1 MKKAVVLSS
10 PGLLTGTGRRNTA
23 RSPGAYIVADRMRK
37 EGYDVQNIEF
47 ISDWLRDFESI
58 SKLQRL
64 FRRHFKDGT
73 DNIVCLS
80 ITVGHHDV
88 LQNET
93 LFKLLKHE
101 KSIHNVRIAA
111 GGVYRQQTVERSVSN
126 SYKGIREL
134 SQLVDAYFIGRCL
147 DVFALWLSR
156 NNKVNEYFH
165 FNDGYSDWYKIQ
177 DQVNVPEPP
186 IVMPDTG
193 VQDCWNANDIISIE
207 LGVGCKFN
215 CSFCTTPFKK
225 TSTIFQSVDNL
236 VETLSMAHE
245 NYGINHFNLVDETSN
260 EVDEKYDN
268 LLTAVRQLDYQ
279 PYFTGYARLD
289 MVAAKPY
296 QIEQMAEI
304 GIKGLFFGIETFN
317 EQAAKMIRKGGPRQ
331 RLYDTLA
338 EIKTQIPDMFRFG
351 SFIVGLTGDS
361 EKDIREGFDYV
372 IEHDLLHNYYINPL
386 TIPVIAEDDYWA
398 SDISKTPDKFGY
410 KITGEYP
417 GNLKYWKNDWTDW
430 HTARDLTEELKN
442 YIWSGER
449 ATPLRQYNNWEY
461 LKDRAL
467 GSTLTPEEALGSQTA
482 YLNAQSRNH
491 IMQYIQNKSNG

>member
-1 MKKAVVLSS
+1 
-10 PGLLTGTGRRNTA
+10 
-23 RSPGAYIVADRMRK
+23 
-37 EGYDVQNIEF
+37 
-47 ISDWLRDFESI
+47 
-58 SKLQRL
+58 
-64 FRRHFKDGT
+64 
-73 DNIVCLS
+73 
-80 ITVGHHDV
+80 
-88 LQNET
+88 
-93 LFKLLKHE
+93 
-101 KSIHNVRIAA
+101 
-111 GGVYRQQTVERSVSN
+111 
-126 SYKGIREL
+126 
-134 SQLVDAYFIGRCL
+134 
-147 DVFALWLSR
+147 
-156 NNKVNEYFH
+156 
-165 FNDGYSDWYKIQ
+165 
-177 DQVNVPEPP
+177 
-186 IVMPDTG
+186 MPDTG

-225 TSTIFQSVDNL
+225 TNTIFQSVDNL

>member
-1 MKKAVVLSS
+1 
-10 PGLLTGTGRRNTA
+10 
-23 RSPGAYIVADRMRK
+23 
-37 EGYDVQNIEF
+37 
-47 ISDWLRDFESI
+47 
-58 SKLQRL
+58 
-64 FRRHFKDGT
+64 
-73 DNIVCLS
+73 
-80 ITVGHHDV
+80 
-88 LQNET
+88 
-93 LFKLLKHE
+93 
-101 KSIHNVRIAA
+101 
-111 GGVYRQQTVERSVSN
+111 
-126 SYKGIREL
+126 
-134 SQLVDAYFIGRCL
+134 
-147 DVFALWLSR
+147 
-156 NNKVNEYFH
+156 
-165 FNDGYSDWYKIQ
+165 
-177 DQVNVPEPP
+177 
-186 IVMPDTG
+186 
-193 VQDCWNANDIISIE
+193 
-207 LGVGCKFN
+207 
-215 CSFCTTPFKK
+215 
-225 TSTIFQSVDNL
+225 
-236 VETLSMAHE
+236 
-245 NYGINHFNLVDETSN
+245 
-260 EVDEKYDN
+260 
-268 LLTAVRQLDYQ
+268 
-279 PYFTGYARLD
+279 
-289 MVAAKPY
+289 
-296 QIEQMAEI
+296 MAEI